1 LNTSIIYSHDTSPAP
16 GVALPVAPGIE
27 WLCMPLPF
35 ALNHVNLWLL
45 ADGEAWAAVDTG
57 FALDPIRA
65 AWKSA
70 LAGRRLTRCIVT
82 HCHPD
87 HIGLAGWLE
96 TETGAPLW
104 ITQGEYLSAQMI
116 CEQIGSYSLP
126 AMLALFRGHGLD
138 EDRVS
143 ALAERG
149 NAYKRNLSGIPATYQ
164 RLFDGRNIT
173 IGGHEWR
180 VIAGYGHSPE
190 HAALHCAEL
199 NALISG
205 DMLLPR
211 ITTNV
216 SAVASNPDGNP
227 LGLFLDSITRFKE
240 LPRDTLVLPSHGK
253 PFRGLHARIDALE
266 KHHQARLEELL
277 AAIDQPVTAR
287 ELMPVLF
294 TRPLTDAHQVMFAM
308 GETIAHLNYLEHA
321 QRIQRT
327 DDNGI
332 TRFVKLH

>member
-1 LNTSIIYSHDTSPAP
+1 MPIKYPFEQLPAGGAALEVAE
-16 GVALPVAPGIE
+16 GVRWVR
-27 WLCMPLPF
+27 MPLPY
-35 ALNHVNLWLL
+35 ALDHVNLWLIR
-45 ADGEAWAAVDTG
+45 DGAGWSAVDSG
-57 FALDPIRA
+57 VALDNVKDCWRQLLPVY
-65 AWKSA
+65 A
-70 LAGRRLTRCIVT
+70 LERQIVT

-96 TETGAPLW
+96 SETGAPLW
-104 ITQGEYLSAQMI
+104 ITQGEYLSAQMV
-116 CEQIGSYSLP
+116 CEQIGSYGLP
-126 AMLALFRGHGLD
+126 AMLALFRSHGLD
-138 EDRVS
+138 DERVA
-143 ALAERG
+143 ALEHRG

-164 RLFDGRNIT
+164 RVFDGMSIA
-173 IGGHEWR
+173 IGGQEWK

-199 NALISG
+199 NVLISG

-227 LGLFLDSITRFKE
+227 LGLFLDSIARFKQ

-277 AAIDQPVTAR
+277 TAIGQPSTAR

-321 QRIQRT
+321 QRIERIAE
-327 DDNGI
+327 NGI